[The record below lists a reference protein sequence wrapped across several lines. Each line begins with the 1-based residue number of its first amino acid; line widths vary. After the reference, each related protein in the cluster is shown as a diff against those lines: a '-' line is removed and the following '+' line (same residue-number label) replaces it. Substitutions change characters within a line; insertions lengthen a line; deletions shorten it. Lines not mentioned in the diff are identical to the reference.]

1 MSVLQLLSFPIC
13 RPKHTQTRTWRRD
26 FLEHNGDHRWLYAA
40 AVHTLFHQRYFFS
53 LLLGY
58 SVLLKA
64 HRTICGFLNILEW
77 CPHDDVMR
85 ARIISIRDF
94 STTTGN
100 MTESE
105 AMMCKRHEWDEAR
118 EEGKVMRRV
127 QGMRRLHISKMCVA
141 LDKMW
146 SLKTP
151 QDRLWSTGSR
161 GMMADFILK
170 SRSLAV
176 IPFKPSPTSSI
187 FCVKSDSL
195 E

>member
-1 MSVLQLLSFPIC
+1 MWSAWWAFCNFSLSFC

-53 LLLGY
+53 RLLGY

-118 EEGKVMRRV
+118 EEGKSHEKSSRNASVT
-127 QGMRRLHISKMCVA
+127 HIENVCGFGH
-141 LDKMW
+141 DGIFE
-146 SLKTP
+146 
-151 QDRLWSTGSR
+151 DSTGSALVDLFAR
-161 GMMADFILK
+161 HDGRFHSKKSITRRHSIQAVADFIYFL
-170 SRSLAV
+170 R
-176 IPFKPSPTSSI
+176 
-187 FCVKSDSL
+187 
-195 E
+195 